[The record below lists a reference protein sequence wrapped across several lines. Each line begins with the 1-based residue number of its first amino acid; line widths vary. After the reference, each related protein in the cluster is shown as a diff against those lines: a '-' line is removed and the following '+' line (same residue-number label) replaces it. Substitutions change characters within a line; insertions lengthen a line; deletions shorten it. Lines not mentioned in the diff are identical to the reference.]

1 MPWRIFENSRLQ
13 KKSGTDT
20 LGASCP
26 VTKETKLM
34 SVISGKARFLVAVFN
49 VAVLSALNTSLSAQD
64 FVRGEALYE
73 NHCKECHEALAHTRH
88 GSKINSVGDIR
99 SWVRSWSIHTRLDW
113 STEEIE
119 DVADY
124 LNSRFYHLTDKP

>member
-1 MPWRIFENSRLQ
+1 
-13 KKSGTDT
+13 
-20 LGASCP
+20 
-26 VTKETKLM
+26 M

-49 VAVLSALNTSLSAQD
+49 VAVLSAVNTSLSAQD
-64 FVRGEALYE
+64 YVRGEALYE

-124 LNSRFYHLTDKP
+124 LNSRFYRLTDKP